1 MAARVLVVDDE
12 PDAVELMTAS
22 LERAGYEVL
31 SAADGMQA
39 LHQTRSQLPDLILL
53 DLILPDID
61 GFSICEILRCQPST
75 HHIPVI
81 LLTALAGEM
90 PRLHGFEIGA
100 LDYCVKPVRAR
111 DLVKRVEAALATAAA
126 RAAHTGT
133 SNPASP
139 RRLNGD
145 RGHHERLR
153 ARNLASQGSTRASR

>member
-22 LERAGYEVL
+22 LEGAGYEVL

-39 LHQTRSQLPDLILL
+39 LHQARSRLPDLILL
-53 DLILPDID
+53 DLMLPDID
-61 GFSICEILRCQPST
+61 GFSVCEILRCQPST
-75 HHIPVI
+75 NHIPII

-100 LDYCVKPVRAR
+100 LDYCVKPVGVR

-126 RAAHTGT
+126 RAAHIGT

-139 RRLNGD
+139 P
-145 RGHHERLR
+145 
-153 ARNLASQGSTRASR
+153 A

>member
-22 LERAGYEVL
+22 LEGAGYEVL
-31 SAADGMQA
+31 AAADGMQA
-39 LHQTRSQLPDLILL
+39 LHKARAHLPDLILL

-75 HHIPVI
+75 THIPVI

-100 LDYCVKPVRAR
+100 FDYCVKPVGVR
-111 DLVKRVEAALATAAA
+111 DLVKRVEAALATASA

-133 SNPASP
+133 SDPTSPPA
-139 RRLNGD
+139 
-145 RGHHERLR
+145 
-153 ARNLASQGSTRASR
+153 